1 VLKGVVRVENL
12 PQPSEHVP
20 ALLERVKPI
29 YISRT
34 YGIPLPTNYKEE
46 GFRWEAEDLLE
57 KLARMKGRLL
67 KGGEPDIEGVA
78 KIVLNDWVRGRLPF
92 FVAPPE
98 RPEERTMAEN
108 KSREGVKELK
118 PVPQKLRGIIQ
129 KNKFEGDDIQPL
141 EEDLMEGTEEEDDT
155 DGTEDSSDAKSGNE
169 EDDDDDDEGALEW
182 DDVFEAVVGRSEG
195 SAKVTTKAVSS
206 TTVTA
211 RTIVDDDEEEDV
223 NHRKKQKKDPRM
235 TTSKKKATNFFTEA
249 NVKNR
254 NRERVLP
261 KAGRGRN
268 REGRAGNSAQRR

>member
-1 VLKGVVRVENL
+1 MLKGVVRVENL

-34 YGIPLPTNYKEE
+34 YGIPLPVNYKEE
-46 GFRWEAEDLLE
+46 GFRWQSDDLLE

-98 RPEERTMAEN
+98 RPENDATIDHKETDATR
-108 KSREGVKELK
+108 ELK

-129 KNKFEGDDIQPL
+129 KNKFEADDIRPL
-141 EEDLMEGTEEEDDT
+141 EEVISDEGEDGEEDD
-155 DGTEDSSDAKSGNE
+155 DEDSSDTGSGSE
-169 EDDDDDDEGALEW
+169 EEGQPADESTLGW
-182 DDVFEAVVGRSEG
+182 DDVFGAVIGGPESIDR
-195 SAKVTTKAVSS
+195 AKSKTAPS
-206 TTVTA
+206 TTTSKTA
-211 RTIVDDDEEEDV
+211 VEDDEDEEDA
-223 NHRKKQKKDPRM
+223 NPRKKQKKEPRM
-235 TTSKKKATNFFTEA
+235 TTNKKRATNFFSDA

-254 NRERVLP
+254 NRDRALP
-261 KAGRGRN
+261 KPGRARN
-268 REGRAGNSAQRR
+268 REGRPASSARRR